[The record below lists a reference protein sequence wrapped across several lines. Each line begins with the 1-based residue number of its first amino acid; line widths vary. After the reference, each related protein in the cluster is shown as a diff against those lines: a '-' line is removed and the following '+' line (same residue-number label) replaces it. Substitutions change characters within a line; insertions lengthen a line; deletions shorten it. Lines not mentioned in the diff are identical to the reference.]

1 MSEIVTIV
9 DRQNRVVDALP
20 RAEMRARRLPH
31 RASFVFVFRAD
42 GRLIVQR
49 RTLTKDV
56 WPGYYDLAA
65 GGVVVAGEGYK
76 ESALREVSEELGVSG
91 VELRGGIEFWFED
104 PSVQVWGMAYLCH
117 FDGPLILQPEE
128 VAAVEEWDRHELE
141 RARASGVRI
150 TPDSWVAWDH
160 LRAAGLIDSLI

>member
-9 DRQNRVVDALP
+9 DRQNRIVDALP
-20 RAEMRARRLPH
+20 RAEMHARRLPH
-31 RASFVFVFRAD
+31 RASFVFVFREDGQAD
-42 GRLIVQR
+42 VQR
-49 RTLTKDV
+49 RTLIKDV

-65 GGVVVAGEGYK
+65 GGVVLAHEEYK
-76 ESALREVSEELGVSG
+76 ESALREVKEELGVSG
-91 VELRGGIEFWFED
+91 VDLRGGIEFWFED

-117 FDGPLILQPEE
+117 FDGPLVLQPEE
-128 VAAVEEWDRHELE
+128 VAAVEEWDRHQLE
-141 RARASGVRI
+141 RARATGVRI

>member
-9 DRQNRVVDALP
+9 DRQNRVVGALP

-31 RASFVFVFRAD
+31 RASFVFVFRTD

-49 RTLTKDV
+49 RTLSKDV

-91 VELRGGIEFWFED
+91 VDLRGEIEFWFED

-128 VAAVEEWDRHELE
+128 VAAVEHWDRHELE
-141 RARASGVRI
+141 RARATGVRV

-160 LRAAGLIDSLI
+160 LLSAGLIDSLI